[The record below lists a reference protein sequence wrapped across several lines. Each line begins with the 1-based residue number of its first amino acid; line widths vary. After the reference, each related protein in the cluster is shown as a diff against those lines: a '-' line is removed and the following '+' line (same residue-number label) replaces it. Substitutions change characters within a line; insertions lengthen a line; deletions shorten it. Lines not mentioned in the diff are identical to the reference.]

1 MDPIR
6 GFTREPNGS
15 EPHSSVLFI
24 RTSLVRTAEPNWPD
38 KLEPVCTV
46 GLSVPVRDRSRTDSL
61 SCAQGLNNPSLKGI
75 ELPIF
80 FPNLKGYDMYN
91 IIKEGQDR
99 KVDMNGTSKE
109 KLIAAKVHLLKEE
122 DDGGV
127 PIGNAFDTSILYFHF

>member
-6 GFTREPNGS
+6 GFIREPNGS

-46 GLSVPVRDRSRTDSL
+46 GLSVPVRDR
-61 SCAQGLNNPSLKGI
+61 GLNNLSLKGI

-80 FPNLKGYDMYN
+80 FPNLKGYDMHN
-91 IIKEGQDR
+91 IIKERQDR

-109 KLIAAKVHLLKEE
+109 KLIAAKVQLLKEE

-127 PIGNAFDTSILYFHF
+127 PIGNAFDTSIL